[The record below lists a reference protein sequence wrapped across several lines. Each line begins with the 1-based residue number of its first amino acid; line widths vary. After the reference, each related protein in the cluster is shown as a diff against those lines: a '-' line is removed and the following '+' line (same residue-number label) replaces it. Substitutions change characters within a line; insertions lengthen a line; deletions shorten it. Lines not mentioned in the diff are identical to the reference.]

1 MARAIGNVGTWDSF
15 AMRKND
21 GGYEC
26 FSFTRLFYS
35 RSAFKMMLENRGQH
49 MAESVHRIGAIGL
62 GGIGRTTLSSMAA
75 HSSYELIC
83 AWDPDESACV
93 ALRQTCS
100 EMEIAA
106 SANAVI
112 DDPRTTAIY
121 VASPPL
127 THAAYIRSVA
137 EKGKCILCEK
147 PLGVNV
153 SESEALVTLVADR
166 DVPNVINFNH
176 SNATASCY
184 LESEL
189 ASGAMGDIAGI
200 DIFIHLTQWPREF
213 QAHATWLKSRE
224 QGGFTREMLS
234 HWIYLTQRLFGEG
247 HIISRQVH
255 FPNNP
260 RQSEVRLLAELE
272 FGGIPAVINAAI
284 GGAGPVG
291 TDYTVWGTK
300 KSLRMQSGGRISSS
314 QGDVWQQEL
323 ANIANFTQID
333 ISRNI
338 AAAAQA
344 FRREHVKVP
353 TLADGLAVQKIVEA
367 LIA

>member
-1 MARAIGNVGTWDSF
+1 MTDR
-15 AMRKND
+15 
-21 GGYEC
+21 
-26 FSFTRLFYS
+26 
-35 RSAFKMMLENRGQH
+35 
-49 MAESVHRIGAIGL
+49 VHRIGAIGL
-62 GGIGRTTLSSMAA
+62 GGIGRATLSSMAA
-75 HSSYELIC
+75 HSNYELIC
-83 AWDPDESACV
+83 GWDPDEAACA
-93 ALRQTCS
+93 ALQKIRP

-127 THAAYIRSVA
+127 THAAYVRAIAQRD
-137 EKGKCILCEK
+137 KCIFCEK

-153 SESEALVTLVADR
+153 AESEALVALVADR
-166 DVPNVINFNH
+166 GVPNVINFNH

-189 ASGAMGDIAGI
+189 ACGAMGDITGV
-200 DIFIHLTQWPREF
+200 DIFIHLTQWPRDF
-213 QAHATWLKSRE
+213 QAHATWLKSRQ

-247 HIISRQVH
+247 TIKSRQVH
-255 FPNNP
+255 FPSNP
-260 RQSEVRLLAELE
+260 EHSEVRLLAELE
-272 FGGIPAVINAAI
+272 FGGIPTVINAAI

-291 TDYTVWGTK
+291 TDYTVWGRQ
-300 KSLRMQSGGRISSS
+300 KSLKMQSGGRISSS
-314 QGDVWQQEL
+314 HGEAWQQEL
-323 ANIANFTQID
+323 TGIANVTQMD
-333 ISRNI
+333 MSRNI
-338 AAAAQA
+338 AAAARA
-344 FRREHVKVP
+344 FSREQVKVP